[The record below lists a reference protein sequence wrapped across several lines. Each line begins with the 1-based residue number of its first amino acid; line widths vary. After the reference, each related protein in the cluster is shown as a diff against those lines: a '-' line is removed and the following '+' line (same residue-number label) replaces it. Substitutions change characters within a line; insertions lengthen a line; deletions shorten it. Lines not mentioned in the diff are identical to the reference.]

1 MINLFLKEL
10 KAIAK
15 LRKFKDYKSQ
25 SKDEL
30 IKILSK
36 SQLKIK
42 EIRKSFNELWDRFCK
57 SKIK

>member
-10 KAIAK
+10 KAIAN
-15 LRKFKDYKSQ
+15 LRKFKDSKSK

-42 EIRKSFNELWDRFCK
+42 EIRKSFNELRDRFCK
-57 SKIK
+57 LKIK